1 MLSDEIRQQLQ
12 HIIRGAIIEGQ
23 VDTCTAI
30 RNQLCAGFGTGRTV
44 KKDFES
50 QSRIKEKQ
58 VIVKRKFF
66 FTNPGGFCSFCRKYI
81 FKQIKARSRINK
93 DFISA
98 G

>member
-58 VIVKRKFF
+58 VIVLNNMRFS
-66 FTNPGGFCSFCRKYI
+66 TI
-81 FKQIKARSRINK
+81 F
-93 DFISA
+93 